1 MTMSFGVMFPC
12 VLPPEELIPW
22 ARGCEGAGFDEFYI
36 VEDCFFAAGIS
47 SVTAALAATSRV
59 KVGLGIVPSVAR
71 NAAFTA
77 MEFATIARL
86 LPGRFLPGI
95 GHGVGAWMKQI
106 GAFPES
112 QLAALEEVT
121 VAVRR
126 LLSGETVTM
135 QGRHVY
141 LDGVTLDFPPAQHLP
156 ISLGVRNAKSLA
168 VAGRVADGTILA
180 EASST
185 AYVEWA
191 KTQIAATAAHPI
203 TMFAWWAPTHDALRS
218 TIAETLA
225 DSLNDVRLTR
235 PGLLADVLAWRE
247 AGSAVNDVPDP
258 WIDELAF
265 VGSIDAAKEKAQG
278 FDVSSVI
285 FTPIGGPP
293 FSPR

>member
-12 VLPPEELIPW
+12 VLPPEELLGW
-22 ARGCEGAGFDEFYI
+22 ARGVEGAGFDEFYI

-77 MEFATIARL
+77 MEFATVARL
-86 LPGRFLPGI
+86 FPGRFLPGI

-106 GAFPES
+106 GAFPVS

-121 VAVRR
+121 IAVRR
-126 LLSGETVTM
+126 LLAGETVTM
-135 QGRHVY
+135 EGRHVY
-141 LDGVTLDFPPAQHLP
+141 LDGVTLDFPPAEHVP

-168 VAGRVADGTILA
+168 VSGRVADGTILA
-180 EASST
+180 EASSI

-191 KTQIAATAAHPI
+191 KTQIAATSAHPI
-203 TMFAWWAPTHDALRS
+203 TMFAWWALTHNALRS

-225 DSLNDVRLTR
+225 DSLNDVRLAR

-247 AGSAVNDVPDP
+247 AGSAVNDVPDA

-265 VGSIDAAKEKAQG
+265 VGSIDAVKEKARE

-285 FTPIGGPP
+285 FVPIGEPQFP
-293 FSPR
+293 TR